1 MIVPSE
7 IADDEELGRC
17 VVSKRVAHRVRE
29 GRGLAKLLTPRK
41 GESRISVDRLT
52 IAPLADA
59 IANGH
64 RVAAARQEGICR
76 ASGQKSRDVEFCG
89 WITLSARAA
98 RSAECECI
106 ASPIEKSAGPG
117 NPYHA
122 DIVMPESVIE
132 DDLERVRYA
141 QELEE
146 SAAWRGKP

>member
-1 MIVPSE
+1 MSVPTE

-17 VVSKRVAHRVRE
+17 VVSKRAARRARE
-29 GRGLAKLLTPRK
+29 GRGLAKLLTPRQ
-41 GESRISVDRLT
+41 GERRMSVDRLT

-59 IANGH
+59 IANGR

-76 ASGQKSRDVEFCG
+76 ASGQKSRDVEFGG
-89 WITLSARAA
+89 WVTLSARAVRGA
-98 RSAECECI
+98 DCECV
-106 ASPIEKSAGPG
+106 ASPIEKPVGPG

-122 DIVMPESVIE
+122 DIVMPESVLE

-146 SAAWRGKP
+146 SAGWRERP